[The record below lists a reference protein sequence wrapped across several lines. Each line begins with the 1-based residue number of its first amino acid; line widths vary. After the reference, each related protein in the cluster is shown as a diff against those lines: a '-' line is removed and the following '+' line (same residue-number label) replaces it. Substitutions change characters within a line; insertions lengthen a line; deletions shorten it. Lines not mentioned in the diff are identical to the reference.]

1 MRFLHLG
8 LVVSL
13 VLTTKASDPNPDDR
27 VSENP
32 TGRAA
37 VHGHPK
43 VVAGSGDYRHAPP
56 PFPYNSKH
64 NTEPHYHDTY
74 EDSNDVSDYYKD
86 DYHRGVEEANIH
98 KPHTEMTEDD
108 AMMQS
113 QELANAVEPNEAMT
127 EEMSEHDEMIS
138 LLEANEV
145 VHEIVD
151 KLLRELEKF
160 DKSRNFIAHVE
171 EATGTGPF
179 PLRSGQVGPVIVS
192 PFDLLK
198 NSEHS
203 LNRDVSDCQC
213 STITDWK
220 GRGNCRNGKP
230 LDNGR
235 HFCYL
240 ERCSGCPDE
249 QPSFQLRGYFWS
261 HQACLVGD
269 LVAFPEHPL

>member
-98 KPHTEMTEDD
+98 KPVTEMTEDD

-138 LLEANEV
+138 IHEFKEVLHELVIEA
-145 VHEIVD
+145 VD
-151 KLLRELEKF
+151 KIVKKKAGFLGKLKTARQNL
-160 DKSRNFIAHVE
+160 IAHDG
-171 EATGTGPF
+171 EATGRNTQQFG
-179 PLRSGQVGPVIVS
+179 
-192 PFDLLK
+192 
-198 NSEHS
+198 
-203 LNRDVSDCQC
+203 DCQC
-213 STITDWK
+213 SNKLDPK
-220 GRGNCRNGKP
+220 GRGDCNHILPATGLPWC
-230 LDNGR
+230 
-235 HFCYL
+235 FL
-240 ERCSGCPDE
+240 ERFSACPDE
-249 QPSFQLRGYFWS
+249 KPSFQLRGFWWS
-261 HQACLVGD
+261 HIACGVGKVF
-269 LVAFPEHPL
+269 LTAPSSGK

>member
-13 VLTTKASDPNPDDR
+13 VLTTKASDPNHDDR

-43 VVAGSGDYRHAPP
+43 VAAGSNGYRRAPP
-56 PFPYNSKH
+56 LYPYKAPEYNS
-64 NTEPHYHDTY
+64 EPHYHDTY

-86 DYHRGVEEANIH
+86 DYHRGVEEGNIH

-127 EEMSEHDEMIS
+127 GEMSEHDEMIS
-138 LLEANEV
+138 LLETNEV
-145 VHEIVD
+145 IHEIVD
-151 KLLRELEKF
+151 KLLRQIEQFEIL
-160 DKSRNFIAHVE
+160 RNFIAHVE
-171 EATGTGPF
+171 EATGRNP
-179 PLRSGQVGPVIVS
+179 
-192 PFDLLK
+192 
-198 NSEHS
+198 HS
-203 LNRDVSDCQC
+203 LNRDVGDCQC
-213 STITDWK
+213 STKTDWK
-220 GRGNCRNGKP
+220 GRGNCFNGKP

-261 HQACLVGD
+261 HFACNVGLTFAED
-269 LVAFPEHPL
+269 DSI